1 MHESV
6 KNLIHLKEKVNKKI
20 DQLGFE
26 NYHPQIIA
34 VSKTF
39 SMENIMPLID
49 FGHIHYGENKVQEAA
64 DKWSIYKKKNNKI
77 KLHMIGRLQSNKVK
91 LAVSLFDFIHSVDS
105 SKLVKK
111 ISEEQKKTGRKIKVF
126 LQVNIGKEVQK
137 SGITLEEVST
147 LHNECIENNLD
158 VAGLMCIPPINNDVK
173 TDFLKIKNKNEEL
186 KLESLSLGMSG
197 DYLQALEVKSDF
209 IRVGSKIFGERN

>member
-49 FGHIHYGENKVQEAA
+49 FGHIHYGENKVQEAV

-111 ISEEQKKTGRKIKVF
+111 ISEEQKKNWK
-126 LQVNIGKEVQK
+126 
-137 SGITLEEVST
+137 
-147 LHNECIENNLD
+147 
-158 VAGLMCIPPINNDVK
+158 
-173 TDFLKIKNKNEEL
+173 KN
-186 KLESLSLGMSG
+186 
-197 DYLQALEVKSDF
+197 
-209 IRVGSKIFGERN
+209 